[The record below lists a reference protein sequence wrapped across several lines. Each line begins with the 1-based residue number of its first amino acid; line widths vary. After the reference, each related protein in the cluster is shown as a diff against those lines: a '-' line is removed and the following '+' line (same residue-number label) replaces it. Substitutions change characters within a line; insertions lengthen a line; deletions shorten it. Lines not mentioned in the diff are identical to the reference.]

1 MRVISGL
8 YKGRRLHGPRGLD
21 MRPTGDRLKET
32 LFNILGPWLQGSVFV
47 DAFSGTGS
55 IGIEALS
62 RGAREVVFIEC
73 SKEGAS
79 LIRQNLDLCG
89 IRAGFRLLS
98 QDVFAALRSLG
109 REGFSADT
117 IYLDPPYHWEPYR
130 DLIETLLAVKI
141 AGLSSRIVVEH
152 HRKSEVP
159 EAGKGYRLVRR
170 VRQGDNCLS
179 FYAISDDRK
188 ETAAG

>member
-8 YKGRRLHGPRGLD
+8 YKGRKLRGPRGLD
-21 MRPTGDRLKET
+21 LRPTGDRLKET
-32 LFNILGPWLQGSVFV
+32 VFNILGPGLQDSVFV

-62 RGAREVVFIEC
+62 RGARRVIFIE
-73 SKEGAS
+73 SGKEGIS

-89 IRAGFRLLS
+89 ITAGFRVVS
-98 QDVFAALRSLG
+98 QDIFPALRSLG

-117 IYLDPPYHWEPYR
+117 VYLDPPYGWRPYK
-130 DLIETLLAVKI
+130 DLIDTLVAVSI
-141 AGLSSRIVVEH
+141 VGPSSSVILEH
-152 HRKSEVP
+152 HRKSDVP
-159 EAGKGYRLVRR
+159 EAGPGYQLTRR

-179 FYAISDDRK
+179 FYAVTGGTSGN
-188 ETAAG
+188 AGV